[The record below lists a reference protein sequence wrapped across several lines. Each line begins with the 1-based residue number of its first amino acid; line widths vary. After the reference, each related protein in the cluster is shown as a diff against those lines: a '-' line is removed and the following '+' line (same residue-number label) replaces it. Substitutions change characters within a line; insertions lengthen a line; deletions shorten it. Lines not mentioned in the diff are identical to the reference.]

1 MSSTREVAQEIV
13 RNYAC
18 YADPLQAIE
27 SLIEQREQEVR
38 ERVVERFMAIV
49 KEIKGPNVPR
59 VDLYEAMLVAGREVL
74 RRDSEQEG
82 DR

>member
-13 RNYAC
+13 KNYAC

-38 ERVVERFMAIV
+38 EEERERAAKIV
-49 KEIKGPNVPR
+49 GER
-59 VDLYEAMLVAGREVL
+59 RWMFDYELAEVI
-74 RRDSEQEG
+74 RSQP
-82 DR
+82 